1 MESQVDVVIPTFRR
15 PEALA
20 ACLESISRQTVP
32 ACSIEVVD
40 DSETDY
46 GPGISRNVGW
56 KRGTGKIVAF
66 IDDDCIADENWI
78 ECIQGVFLRHELG
91 GIEGGITTTEL
102 DGGVIDFNPPNRLKW
117 DRFKTANM
125 AVRREVL
132 EEIGGFDERYF
143 LHREDTDLAWRII
156 DSGHRMAWAPQC
168 KVHHPEPIGI
178 HGAVYGAYPRSEQL
192 LYHCNP
198 RKFVECAA
206 GMISSKRVL
215 DGSLRKL
222 RREMR
227 KLHEPEDVA
236 PLTATQSIS
245 LWTKAWML
253 AVRWKL
259 VSLVAGEPKEAPRL
273 LRL

>member
-20 ACLESISRQTVP
+20 ACLESIRRQSVP
-32 ACSIEVVD
+32 VRSIEVVD

-56 KRGTGKIVAF
+56 KRGTGNIVAF

-78 ECIQGVFLRHELG
+78 ECIQDVFQIHELG

-102 DGGVIDFNPPNRLKW
+102 DGGVIDFNPPNRFKW

-259 VSLVAGEPKEAPRL
+259 VSLVVGEPKEAPRL

>member
-1 MESQVDVVIPTFRR
+1 MNW
-15 PEALA
+15 EALRA
-20 ACLESISRQTVP
+20 VLPRP
-32 ACSIEVVD
+32 
-40 DSETDY
+40 
-46 GPGISRNVGW
+46 
-56 KRGTGKIVAF
+56 
-66 IDDDCIADENWI
+66 NWM
-78 ECIQGVFLRHELG
+78 
-91 GIEGGITTTEL
+91 
-102 DGGVIDFNPPNRLKW
+102 GVIDFNPPNRLKW

-156 DSGHRMAWAPQC
+156 DSGHRMGWAPQC

>member
-32 ACSIEVVD
+32 ARSIEVID

-78 ECIQGVFLRHELG
+78 ECIQDVFQSHELG

-102 DGGVIDFNPPNRLKW
+102 DGGVIDFNPPNRFKW
-117 DRFKTANM
+117 NRFKTANM
-125 AVRREVL
+125 AVRRDVL

-143 LHREDTDLAWRII
+143 LYREDTDLAWRII
-156 DSGHRMAWAPQC
+156 DSGHRMVWAPQC
-168 KVHHPEPIGI
+168 NVHHPEPIGNL
-178 HGAVYGAYPRSEQL
+178 GAVYGAYPRSEQL

-206 GMISSKRVL
+206 GMISTKRVL

-227 KLHEPEDVA
+227 KLHEPEDVP

-259 VSLVAGEPKEAPRL
+259 VSPDSRWFELRKDAP
-273 LRL
+273 